1 MDYSFQIDMGDR
13 KKSHV
18 MPNPNVY
25 LKRYT
30 NSYAER
36 YKKGRQRQ
44 RPFKEKSS
52 RRLHGSEEDLVKTG
66 SEDGDELDIE
76 KQIELARKARPKR
89 AERRKEIMKEELINT
104 KQRNNYAMNNK
115 ENKEEF
121 YRPRNR
127 TAEEP
132 KHVYKNSLSPV
143 SNKSF
148 PLRGVPMQPYVYPP
162 SAKNGEIHFSPKFF
176 NMYQVQENTHEN
188 ELQETTFIKNEE
200 VEEVRNGAKSNEQMR
215 EEARSKRISIL
226 NRAEKLVENI
236 SRSDQYSSDD
246 EIKIDKPKP
255 RRKKHSKKNEKSRT
269 EAKFIQT
276 KDISSSSDEDKYVL
290 VKTTVSPEPPE
301 NVNLELP
308 RFIQPSEY
316 QSNISLHSNEKDVNF
331 QGDSRKVNPY
341 SIGSQRNNRNVDQY
355 RGKMINNNIHSKIKT
370 DNKNAVTTDVE
381 TIITDNEVRQSNS
394 KDKECETKS
403 ATASQM
409 KNAKD
414 SSKRKEGRKKPVKF
428 VDKYQP
434 NEYQVLHCGEYLVRV
449 LKGGG
454 DKRRSAERRIGVR
467 KLLRSKGQILDEKE
481 AVHSI
486 EKGHE
491 DEVQDK
497 INQLNI
503 NSSKRDSNG
512 DEKEVDGSKKIK

>member
-1 MDYSFQIDMGDR
+1 
-13 KKSHV
+13 

-25 LKRYT
+25 LKRYS

-44 RPFKEKSS
+44 RPSKEKSS

-66 SEDGDELDIE
+66 SEDGDDLDIE

-89 AERRKEIMKEELINT
+89 AERQNQIMKEELIYT

-162 SAKNGEIHFSPKFF
+162 SAKNGGVPMQPFVYPPSAKNGDVPMQAYVYPPSATNGEIHFSPKFF
-176 NMYQVQENTHEN
+176 NMYQVQENIHEN
-188 ELQETTFIKNEE
+188 ELQETTFVKNEE
-200 VEEVRNGAKSNEQMR
+200 IEEVRNGAKSYEQMR

-226 NRAEKLVENI
+226 TRAEKLVENI
-236 SRSDQYSSDD
+236 SRSDQCSTDD
-246 EIKIDKPKP
+246 EIKIDKPKH
-255 RRKKHSKKNEKSRT
+255 RRKKHSKREEKSRT

-308 RFIQPSEY
+308 RFIQPCEY
-316 QSNISLHSNEKDVNF
+316 QSNVSLHSNEKVSFFYFVYN
-331 QGDSRKVNPY
+331 Y
-341 SIGSQRNNRNVDQY
+341 
-355 RGKMINNNIHSKIKT
+355 
-370 DNKNAVTTDVE
+370 
-381 TIITDNEVRQSNS
+381 
-394 KDKECETKS
+394 
-403 ATASQM
+403 M
-409 KNAKD
+409 K
-414 SSKRKEGRKKPVKF
+414 
-428 VDKYQP
+428 
-434 NEYQVLHCGEYLVRV
+434 LHCR
-449 LKGGG
+449 
-454 DKRRSAERRIGVR
+454 
-467 KLLRSKGQILDEKE
+467 
-481 AVHSI
+481 
-486 EKGHE
+486 
-491 DEVQDK
+491 
-497 INQLNI
+497 
-503 NSSKRDSNG
+503 
-512 DEKEVDGSKKIK
+512 